1 MSVEREQD
9 RRAESPESPGAF
21 EARWAW
27 KGGGLAGL
35 VATLVMGAAITIVDL
50 ETLRLAIAG
59 LYGFEGTL
67 IAGWIAHLV
76 HGTLFG
82 MIFAAVL
89 SDPGLY
95 RVSEWMWKTVVA
107 GVVYGLTLAV
117 VGAGLLMPIWLEV
130 AGVTMQLS
138 IPNVT
143 TPILIWHLIYGILLG
158 GLFPFVDD
166 L

>member
-1 MSVEREQD
+1 
-9 RRAESPESPGAF
+9 
-21 EARWAW
+21 
-27 KGGGLAGL
+27 
-35 VATLVMGAAITIVDL
+35 
-50 ETLRLAIAG
+50 
-59 LYGFEGTL
+59 
-67 IAGWIAHLV
+67 
-76 HGTLFG
+76 

-89 SDPGLY
+89 ADPGLY

-143 TPILIWHLIYGILLG
+143 TPILIWHLIYGIVLG